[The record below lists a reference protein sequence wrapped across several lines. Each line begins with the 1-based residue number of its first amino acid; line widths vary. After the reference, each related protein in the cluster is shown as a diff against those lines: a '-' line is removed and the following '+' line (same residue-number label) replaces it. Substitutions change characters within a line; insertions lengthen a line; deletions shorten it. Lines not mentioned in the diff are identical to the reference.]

1 MPDDYFEIIWFTKEA
16 WVLDQTRT
24 AVFYLMQCWSAL
36 FKIERIFRNSVG
48 GSNWDVITTFLA
60 LQPIYLGRDLFDT
73 DLTLLFDRLHELQGM
88 DKDFP
93 QFLRKKVRAEVLEQ
107 LRKANWTYERMQR
120 IAKSMARR
128 LKQNEQELIQQFG
141 ELASIAGD
149 GCQIPMKD
157 MHYFILGTPWRT
169 PTS

>member
-1 MPDDYFEIIWFTKEA
+1 
-16 WVLDQTRT
+16 
-24 AVFYLMQCWSAL
+24 
-36 FKIERIFRNSVG
+36 
-48 GSNWDVITTFLA
+48 
-60 LQPIYLGRDLFDT
+60 
-73 DLTLLFDRLHELQGM
+73 M

-93 QFLRKKVRAEVLEQ
+93 HSLRKKVRAEILEQ

-141 ELASIAGD
+141 ELALITGD

-157 MHYFILGTPWRT
+157 IHDFILGTPGRT